1 MNTTIKTLFTS
12 LSIGAALSFL
22 PATSAAN
29 QQPEFAIAIHGGAGT
44 INREKMTPEKRKQY
58 ENDIFKFY
66 NFFTILFNLC
76 IFSYQNIKSKTKF
89 DIRNTTVM

>member
-29 QQPEFAIAIHGGAGT
+29 QQPEFAI
-44 INREKMTPEKRKQY
+44 
-58 ENDIFKFY
+58 
-66 NFFTILFNLC
+66 
-76 IFSYQNIKSKTKF
+76 
-89 DIRNTTVM
+89 